1 MKCLEQWS
9 NMLMSALAKN
19 NLSCLVLNFLQR
31 VHLITVDVSEQRF
44 AVVQP
49 TENKSIHKLS
59 NGLRCQE
66 IADRTNSSDL
76 DTC

>member
-1 MKCLEQWS
+1 MKCLEEWS

-19 NLSCLVLNFLQR
+19 NLSCLVLNFLQS

-49 TENKSIHKLS
+49 TENKRIHKPS
-59 NGLRCQE
+59 NGFRRQE

-76 DTC
+76 DIC